1 MERREFIK
9 KTSLTAGAL
18 AMNHLISPFADG
30 SSGEESESSRLARR
44 AFGGTGIELSVI
56 GFGGIVLMGHEQ
68 KECNALVA
76 EAVDQGVNYFD
87 VAPSY
92 GNGEAEI
99 NLGPALEPYRKK
111 CFLACKTARRDREGA
126 AADLKQSL
134 ERLKT
139 DTLDL
144 YQLHGIT
151 DVEKDVDAAFVKGG
165 AMEVFLEAKK
175 SGQVRYLGFSAHS
188 EGAALAALERY
199 DFDSILFP
207 VNMACWY
214 KGKFGQRVL
223 DKAVEKGA
231 SILALKMLAEEK
243 WPDEDPLRKEYPKAW
258 YQPIVDKEM
267 AALAVAFTLSQPI
280 TAALPPGDIKSFRF
294 AIALAR
300 QFKPL
305 TAEQTNQIKYYVDSK
320 NPLFAAKA

>member
-18 AMNHLISPFADG
+18 AMNHLVSPFADG
-30 SSGEESESSRLARR
+30 SFGEESESSRLPRR
-44 AFGGTGIELSVI
+44 SYGKTGIELSII
-56 GFGGIVLMGHEQ
+56 GFGGIVLIGHEQ

-76 EAVDQGVNYFD
+76 EAVEQGVNYFD

-99 NLGPALEPYRKK
+99 KLGPSLEPYRKK
-111 CFLACKTARRDREGA
+111 CFLACKTGRRDREGA
-126 AADLKQSL
+126 AAELKRSL

-151 DVEKDVDAAFVKGG
+151 DVEKDVDAAFAKGG
-165 AMEVFLEAKK
+165 GMEVFLEAKK
-175 SGQVRYLGFSAHS
+175 SGQVRHLGFSAHS
-188 EGAALAALERY
+188 EEAALAALERY

-207 VNMACWY
+207 VNMACWH

-231 SILALKMLAEEK
+231 SILALKMLAEQK

-258 YQPIVDKEM
+258 YQPIVDKEK

-280 TAALPPGDIKSFRF
+280 TAALPPGDIKSFRL
-294 AIALAR
+294 ALGLTK

-305 TAEQTNQIKYYVDSK
+305 TAEQTNQIKAYVHSK